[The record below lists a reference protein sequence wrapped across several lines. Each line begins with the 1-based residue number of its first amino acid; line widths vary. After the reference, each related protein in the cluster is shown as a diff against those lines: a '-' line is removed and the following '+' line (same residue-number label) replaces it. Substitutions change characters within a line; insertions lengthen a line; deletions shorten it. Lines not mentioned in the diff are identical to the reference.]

1 MVEDIHILLVE
12 DNPADVRLIREMLLA
27 SASERMLLDSVI
39 TLADA
44 LAHIEQHH
52 YDAILLDLSLPDS
65 HGIDTLQSIT
75 AQASNTAVVVL
86 TGMDD
91 ESVGIEA
98 VQTGA
103 QDYLPKD
110 HVDSRLLIRSI
121 RYAIE
126 RHVTEMALR
135 RSQEEYRS
143 LIDDVFN
150 TSMVAVLIL
159 DREYRVVWCNQATEI
174 YFGIRR
180 EQLLGRDKRQ
190 LIDSDLSCVF
200 EDPNDYSTRL
210 LRAYE
215 EGSFSDRFECHVIA
229 EGDRVDRWLEHWS
242 QPIRDG
248 IYTGGRIEQYTDI
261 TDRKLLQFAEQE
273 QRKFAEALHDI
284 STLLT
289 SSLDLKTVLEHI
301 LANLDRVVAHDSAQ
315 ITIIDGDYDQVVQHR
330 SSGRSMPVDDIQ
342 KQRQQI
348 DYEPYAR
355 MMYQTGRYVIVG
367 DLQAAEPLQCAAR
380 AANVRAYM
388 GAPIQLQDEV
398 IGFINLLC
406 EARDFF
412 TDEHAQRLLAFAKL
426 AAIAIQNARLFNQ
439 SRQLAALRERQRLA
453 RELHDS
459 VSQTLF
465 TCRTMSETALR
476 RWERD
481 PARARALMEDV
492 NQMTTT
498 ALAEMRIL
506 LLELRP
512 ATLTEVTL
520 KHLFEQYLQPIQE
533 RREFDLRLAID
544 DFPPLPPDVQIAL
557 YRITQEA
564 LNNIDKHSQASL
576 VEIRACGDANHLV
589 LEIQDDGRGFDVG
602 TVTSSHMGLGIMRE
616 RAHEIGASIEISSE
630 PDSGT
635 QIRVNWQREQES

>member
-1 MVEDIHILLVE
+1 MADDIHILLVE
-12 DNPADVRLIREMLLA
+12 DNPADIRLIREMLLA
-27 SASERMLLDSVI
+27 SSNERILLDSVV

-44 LAHIEQHH
+44 LAHVEQRN

-65 HGIDTLQSIT
+65 HGLDTLHRIT
-75 AQASNTAVVVL
+75 AQAFNTAIVVL

-110 HVDSRLLIRSI
+110 HVDSRLLTRSI

-126 RHVTEMALR
+126 RHCTEMALR

-174 YFGIRR
+174 YFGISR

-190 LIDSDLSCVF
+190 LIDSDLKCVF
-200 EDPNDYSTRL
+200 EDPDDYSTRL
-210 LRAYE
+210 LRAYA

-229 EGDRVDRWLEHWS
+229 QGDRVERWLEHWS

-273 QRKFAEALHDI
+273 QREFAEALHDI

-301 LANLDRVVAHDSAQ
+301 LASLDRVVAHDSAQ
-315 ITIIDGDYDQVVQHR
+315 ITIVDGDYDQVVQHR
-330 SSGRSMPVDDIQ
+330 SSGRSNPVDEVQ
-342 KQRQQI
+342 KKRQQI

-367 DLQAAEPLQCAAR
+367 DLQAAEPLHSAAR
-380 AANVRAYM
+380 EANVRAYI

-398 IGFINLLC
+398 IGFINLLS
-406 EARDFF
+406 EAGDFF
-412 TDEHAQRLLAFAKL
+412 TDDHAQRLLAFAKL

-439 SRQLAALRERQRLA
+439 SRQLATLQERQRLA

-465 TCRTMSETALR
+465 TCRTMSETAVR
-476 RWERD
+476 RWDRD
-481 PARARALMEDV
+481 PVRARALMQDV

-512 ATLTEVTL
+512 ASLTEVTL
-520 KHLFEQYLQPIQE
+520 KYLFEQYLQPIQE
-533 RREFDLRLAID
+533 RREFDLKLAIE
-544 DFPPLPPDVQIAL
+544 DFPPLPPDVQMAL
-557 YRITQEA
+557 YRITQEV
-564 LNNIDKHSQASL
+564 LNNIDKHSQASQ
-576 VEIRACGDANHLV
+576 VEVRAYGDPDQIV
-589 LEIQDDGRGFDVG
+589 LEIHDDGRGFDVSK
-602 TVTSSHMGLGIMRE
+602 VTPTHMGLGIMRE
-616 RAHEIGASIEISSE
+616 RAQEIGASITISSE

-635 QIRVNWQREQES
+635 QIRVTWQREQES